1 MAAATARL
9 LHPAAADLGWLLHH
23 SIEVLIRIPGEHC
36 FTYCECCLQ
45 ASRRR
50 KAAAAAWSGA
60 RQANAHARDFTVNS
74 LMYDPF
80 DSVLYDYTGES
91 GSVLVL
97 CHMRQ
102 CASDFELVCT
112 GSVCTL

>member
-1 MAAATARL
+1 M
-9 LHPAAADLGWLLHH
+9 LHILRA
-23 SIEVLIRIPGEHC
+23 S
-36 FTYCECCLQ
+36 CLQ

-80 DSVLYDYTGES
+80 DSVLYDYTGDS
-91 GSVLVL
+91 GSVLAAGRATSWIHVGKFGT
-97 CHMRQ
+97 
-102 CASDFELVCT
+102 SSGCT
-112 GSVCTL
+112 VHSIARFGRWGGGLQEQDAARSWRS

>member
-1 MAAATARL
+1 ML
-9 LHPAAADLGWLLHH
+9 YILW
-23 SIEVLIRIPGEHC
+23 
-36 FTYCECCLQ
+36 ECCLQ

-50 KAAAAAWSGA
+50 KAAAAAWTGA

-80 DSVLYDYTGES
+80 DSVLYDYTGDS

-97 CHMRQ
+97 AR
-102 CASDFELVCT
+102 ATSRISLESVCT
-112 GSVCTL
+112 GVARLVRSITPVRRWGGGLQKQDAARSWRS